1 MTTRTS
7 PAPAGLLRPSLHYL
21 AFAVALG
28 SAGAALAKDVT
39 WEDIANDDKTT
50 GDVLQYGMGTHAQRW
65 SPLKQVNADN
75 VFKLTPAWSY
85 SFGDEKQ
92 RGQESQAIV
101 SDGVIYVTASYSR
114 LFALDAKTGKRLWT
128 YNHRLPDDIRPC
140 CDVVNR
146 GAAIYGDKVFFGT
159 LDASVVAL
167 NKNTGKV
174 VWKKKFADHGAGYT
188 MTGAP
193 TIVKDGKTGKVL
205 LIHGSSGDEFGVV
218 GRLFARDPDTGE
230 EIWMRPFVEGHMGR
244 LNGKDST
251 VTGDVKAPSWPDD
264 RNSPTGKVE
273 SWSHGGGAPWQSASF
288 DAETNTIIVGAGNP
302 GPWNTW
308 ARTAKGG
315 NPHDYDSLYT
325 SGQVGVDPSS
335 GEVKWFYQHT
345 PNDAW
350 DFSGN
355 NELVLFDYKAKDGKI
370 VKATAHADRNG
381 FFYVVDRSNGKLQ
394 NAFLRRQHHL
404 GQPHRPED
412 RPPGGARG
420 PAPAAAGTGAEAWQ
434 GGGSI
439 AAVPRRQELEP
450 DGLQPGHRPVLRAGQ
465 PLEGRLLDRGGQL
478 YEGQRLPWHG
488 LPDQAHVRRP
498 RRQPAR
504 HGPGQRQGG
513 LGTQGTPAALGRG
526 AGHRRQ
532 PGVHRHRRRLLQ
544 GLRREERQGAV
555 EIPDR
560 QRHRLAT
567 DHLGTGRRAVP
578 RRDRRLRRR
587 RAAVGRRHGRPDPAG
602 GPGRFLLGI
611 QAAQLG
617 QPYRQPLIPAPR
629 PARRGFPRL
638 RSIPMKTFLLCAAL
652 LGAGLAQAADDI
664 DDVRV
669 IAGCRL
675 EPGARCAKADL
686 RGADLRNLDLG
697 RIDLAGADLSGADL
711 RHARLDLANL
721 EKANLRG
728 ADLTRASLQQANLR
742 GADLSGARAVAIQAW
757 GLFAQG
763 AQWQGADLTAAYLE
777 FARLSGGR
785 LHQATLRAA
794 DLEMT
799 WLSRADLKGAD
810 LRDANLQEVKLAEA
824 NLEDADLRGSKVR
837 FGNFQGSNMQGCKD
851 CPAGWQ

>member
-7 PAPAGLLRPSLHYL
+7 PAPAGLLRPSLHCL

-345 PNDAW
+345 PTTPGTSPATTNWCCSTTRPRTAR
-350 DFSGN
+350 SSRPPPTPT
-355 NELVLFDYKAKDGKI
+355 
-370 VKATAHADRNG
+370 ATASSMWSTAATASCRTP
-381 FFYVVDRSNGKLQ
+381 S
-394 NAFLRRQHHL
+394 
-404 GQPHRPED
+404 PSSTTSP
-412 RPPGGARG
+412 G
-420 PAPAAAGTGAEAWQ
+420 PAT
-434 GGGSI
+434 S
-439 AAVPRRQELEP
+439 
-450 DGLQPGHRPVLRAGQ
+450 
-465 PLEGRLLDRGGQL
+465 
-478 YEGQRLPWHG
+478 
-488 LPDQAHVRRP
+488 
-498 RRQPAR
+498 
-504 HGPGQRQGG
+504 
-513 LGTQGTPAALGRG
+513 T
-526 AGHRRQ
+526 
-532 PGVHRHRRRLLQ
+532 
-544 GLRREERQGAV
+544 
-555 EIPDR
+555 
-560 QRHRLAT
+560 
-567 DHLGTGRRAVP
+567 
-578 RRDRRLRRR
+578 
-587 RAAVGRRHGRPDPAG
+587 
-602 GPGRFLLGI
+602 
-611 QAAQLG
+611 
-617 QPYRQPLIPAPR
+617 
-629 PARRGFPRL
+629 
-638 RSIPMKTFLLCAAL
+638 
-652 LGAGLAQAADDI
+652 
-664 DDVRV
+664 
-669 IAGCRL
+669 
-675 EPGARCAKADL
+675 
-686 RGADLRNLDLG
+686 
-697 RIDLAGADLSGADL
+697 
-711 RHARLDLANL
+711 
-721 EKANLRG
+721 
-728 ADLTRASLQQANLR
+728 
-742 GADLSGARAVAIQAW
+742 
-757 GLFAQG
+757 
-763 AQWQGADLTAAYLE
+763 
-777 FARLSGGR
+777 
-785 LHQATLRAA
+785 
-794 DLEMT
+794 
-799 WLSRADLKGAD
+799 
-810 LRDANLQEVKLAEA
+810 
-824 NLEDADLRGSKVR
+824 
-837 FGNFQGSNMQGCKD
+837 
-851 CPAGWQ
+851 